1 MDVVDRLLQLG
12 GQLPAPLERHRD
24 GTLGMECVIAERKA
38 FLSKKR
44 LTYKC
49 LLRVDDA
56 AATIRFWEALVE
68 KGSGVSSGPD
78 DISPGMGFKKESY
91 KTGAKTR
98 EGSIEEQS
106 RLFGKD
112 YSYDWDYATV
122 RRTVGAVAGE
132 AGYTVEVVLRKKAV

>member
-1 MDVVDRLLQLG
+1 MNVVDRLLQLG
-12 GQLPAPLERHRD
+12 SRLPAPFERRQDGVLEMD
-24 GTLGMECVIAERKA
+24 CLIAERKA

-44 LTYKC
+44 LTYLC
-49 LLRVDDA
+49 RLRVDDA
-56 AATIRFWEALVE
+56 SATIRFWEALVE
-68 KGSGVSSGPD
+68 KGSGVSSGGD
-78 DISPGMGFKKESY
+78 DLSPGVGFKKESY
-91 KTGAKTR
+91 KTGGKTR

-112 YSYDWDYATV
+112 YSYDWDYAAV